1 MAPSPR
7 GRRVTDRSERVPH
20 EPQHRRPGLP
30 RPGLVRPV
38 PPHRGGRRLPGL
50 RAHPRH
56 APGPLMV
63 AYDDT
68 VDLVFNHP
76 KLDQVEVV
84 AREVDLDTYTRAL
97 WLISDDRNLVR
108 PDNVEHHREL
118 GDIVAGSIVSWN
130 LDVPRSDPPEPLPI
144 TGDAVHALPKL
155 LR

>member
-1 MAPSPR
+1 
-7 GRRVTDRSERVPH
+7 
-20 EPQHRRPGLP
+20 
-30 RPGLVRPV
+30 
-38 PPHRGGRRLPGL
+38 
-50 RAHPRH
+50 
-56 APGPLMV
+56 MV

-155 LR
+155 LRRHIVDAWLEAQVGLADPFAVPSNGGAPLEEIPATPLAS